1 MTALIPTDL
10 VHPHV
15 YDHNV
20 CHCQTEQR
28 DLFLYDFFLCLT
40 LNRVEPFSVD
50 YIQVIHVLKPYPFRA
65 AFSIL
70 FCVQNWKTGSK
81 GIVHQRTFPRALRTK
96 NRYGCIRV
104 WELPQLLTTKMSKK
118 DYFKVASSLMMLI
131 ILLLFEF
138 S

>member
-1 MTALIPTDL
+1 MLVIGLMDYLIYSVFKLLTKHFSVRILSTVLNDENYRFLLGGYKSLRYFYDWFQNMRMTALIPTDL

-70 FCVQNWKTGSK
+70 FCV
-81 GIVHQRTFPRALRTK
+81 
-96 NRYGCIRV
+96 
-104 WELPQLLTTKMSKK
+104 
-118 DYFKVASSLMMLI
+118 
-131 ILLLFEF
+131 
-138 S
+138 